1 MMMWWWILIP
11 IVLVLVLF
19 LYNGKNRQYT
29 VKKENPMDVLN
40 NRFAKG
46 EITKEE
52 YIERKKTINPTNTNN
67 RKPKDNNKLGM

>member
-11 IVLVLVLF
+11 IVLVLGIF

-29 VKKENPMDVLN
+29 VKKENPLDILN

-46 EITKEE
+46 EISKEE
-52 YIERKKTINPTNTNN
+52 YEEQKRMLDKK
-67 RKPKDNNKLGM
+67 